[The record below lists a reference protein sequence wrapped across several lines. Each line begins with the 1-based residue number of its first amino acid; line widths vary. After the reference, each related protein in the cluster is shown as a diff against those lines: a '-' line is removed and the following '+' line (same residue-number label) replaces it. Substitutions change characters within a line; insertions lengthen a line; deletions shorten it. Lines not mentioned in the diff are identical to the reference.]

1 MTSEEIHADDEF
13 GDIASPADDN
23 ARFVAL
29 MLRAKA
35 GDEAAFRELVEATED
50 RVYGTIVRMIG
61 GVEGAEDIAQ
71 QVYLRMW
78 KARERYEPSA
88 KLFTWIHSIAYRLAL
103 NERRSRSRRSAVF
116 VEPTP
121 DAPALEQPVNEPP
134 SALAAAAELSQA
146 IERAL
151 AELPEDQRAAMT
163 LRRYEEM
170 PYEEIA
176 RVLQTTVPAVKSL
189 LFRARRELK
198 EKLHAWM

>member
-29 MLRAKA
+29 MLRAKT

-88 KLFTWIHSIAYRLAL
+88 KLFTWVHSIAYRLAL

-176 RVLQTTVPAVKSL
+176 RVLQTTVPAIKSL

>member
-29 MLRAKA
+29 MLRVKA